1 MTSLVLQRMNIHTH
15 RHTRVRP
22 VRRVCACVT
31 CTPPALSVHPGA
43 PVWSSPVPSLI
54 AATHLCCLSTFPPL
68 YLIKLT
74 MWCYLHADF
83 TEPEPASPRPPHPTP
98 TPPFL
103 SQFSDKQEMR
113 DQSNVIAQQ
122 PANAICLKD
131 QVFAIHLPL
140 NSCPHHFS
148 CFYSCYFL
156 LSSLPSL
163 SPLIYPWCVYKV
175 VL

>member
-1 MTSLVLQRMNIHTH
+1 MLLW
-15 RHTRVRP
+15 
-22 VRRVCACVT
+22 CVS
-31 CTPPALSVHPGA
+31 TPCMLSAISSHPR
-43 PVWSSPVPSLI
+43 SSASSSVVPQCPLI
-54 AATHLCCLSTFPPL
+54 YTAHLLCFSIFPPL

-83 TEPEPASPRPPHPTP
+83 TDPKPASPRHYLPH
-98 TPPFL
+98 PPFL